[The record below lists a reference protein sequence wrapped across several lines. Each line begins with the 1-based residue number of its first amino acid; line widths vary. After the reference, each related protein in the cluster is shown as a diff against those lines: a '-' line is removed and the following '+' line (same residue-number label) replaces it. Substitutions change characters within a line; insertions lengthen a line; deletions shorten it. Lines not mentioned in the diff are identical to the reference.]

1 MLRQRI
7 VTAAVLLVVALS
19 ALFLLPG
26 WAWTAA
32 LGLLILAGARE
43 WSRLADWSTAGAYAF
58 LALVAASGTL
68 LGWLALRGPGG
79 DRVVALVCAGALAFW
94 VFAALP
100 WLARLRHVRGGL
112 SLALAGW
119 WVLVPA
125 WVAGAWLQSRP
136 WLLLALLA
144 VVWISDT
151 AAFFSGRA
159 FGRHKLAP
167 AISPGKTWEGV
178 AGAMIAVVL
187 IGLTVAHLGGAMGL
201 QAAWLPSVLVAGFGM
216 AGAAL
221 TLVALVGLS
230 IVGDLH
236 ESLLKR
242 QAGVKDSG
250 GTLPGHGG
258 VLDRIDALIPTMPA
272 VLLLHRLAA

>member
-178 AGAMIAVVL
+178 GGAVLAVLAYLVVLGLAAPAGFPALLTAGAVAAFL
-187 IGLTVAHLGGAMGL
+187 GLTALGIL
-201 QAAWLPSVLVAGFGM
+201 
-216 AGAAL
+216 
-221 TLVALVGLS
+221 
-230 IVGDLH
+230 GDLF
-236 ESLLKR
+236 ESWIKR
-242 QAGVKDSG
+242 GAGVKDSG
-250 GTLPGHGG
+250 ALLPGHGG
-258 VLDRIDALIPTMPA
+258 VLDRIDALTASLP
-272 VLLLHRLAA
+272 LAALAALTVFAR